1 MPVELRRTLLLTQT
15 IYLEGWKDVVE
26 PTRLISAIAIIRN
39 PWFGRGHVE
48 DMSPEIMDHCPELAE
63 LLTGML
69 LESTDSA
76 LESCGKASVVGMG
89 GELEHA
95 QALTHSLWWGNN
107 VRAAMNASTY
117 FVFTNTRGA
126 AGCPIMIPL
135 TDKDDSSRRSH
146 YQTIHTTVPDAP
158 ADDEIVMALGT
169 SVGGHPNHRI
179 GDRESDLRA
188 MNQNKTGRT

>member
-1 MPVELRRTLLLTQT
+1 MPIELRRTLLLTQT

-107 VRAAMNASTY
+107 VRTAMNASTY

-188 MNQNKTGRT
+188 RNQNKTGRT

>member
-169 SVGGHPNHRI
+169 
-179 GDRESDLRA
+179 
-188 MNQNKTGRT
+188 